1 MPPVSKKVILVGN
14 FGVGKTSL
22 VRRFVFQEFS
32 DEYLTTLGV
41 RIDKKV
47 VELAGNIVNL
57 ILWDIAGEVTQTKV
71 PVSYYL
77 GAHGV
82 IYVFDVQRPS
92 SFENIE
98 ADLDYIRTKLPD
110 APICV
115 IGNKKDLISA
125 GELQKLS
132 EQLAKQSSVEVSFFT
147 SAKTGE
153 NVELMFAQIAQ
164 RMLKT

>member
-47 VELAGNIVNL
+47 VELAGNTVNL

-92 SFENIE
+92 SFENIA
-98 ADLDYIRTKLPD
+98 ADLEYIRSKLPD

-115 IGNKKDLISA
+115 IGNKKDLISD
-125 GELQKLS
+125 GELKNLS
-132 EQLAKQSSVEVSFFT
+132 EQLPVDVSFFT

-153 NVELMFAQIAQ
+153 NVEKMFAQIAQ
-164 RMLKT
+164 HMLKT

>member
-1 MPPVSKKVILVGN
+1 MPQVSKKVILVGN

-22 VRRFVFQEFS
+22 VRRFVHQTFS

-47 VELAGNIVNL
+47 VTLPSVTVNM
-57 ILWDIAGEVTQTKV
+57 ILWDVAGEVSQTKV

-82 IYVFDVQRPS
+82 IYVFDLQRPS

-98 ADLDYIRTKLPD
+98 ADIQFIRAKLPD
-110 APICV
+110 APICI
-115 IGNKKDLISA
+115 IGNKKDLLNEATLKAIA
-125 GELQKLS
+125 QKLS
-132 EQLAKQSSVEVSFFT
+132 VKVNFFT

-153 NVELMFAQIAQ
+153 NVEAMFDLIAKQ
-164 RMLKT
+164 MTE